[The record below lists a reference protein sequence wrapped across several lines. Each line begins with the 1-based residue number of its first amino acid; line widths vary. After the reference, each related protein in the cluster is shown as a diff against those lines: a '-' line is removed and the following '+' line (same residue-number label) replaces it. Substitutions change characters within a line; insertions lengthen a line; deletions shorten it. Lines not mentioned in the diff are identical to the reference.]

1 MRGQLAKRIL
11 TVVIGLAGAIFTG
24 LAVSNA
30 YGAST
35 IPLSA
40 PEPSTSPAVSNAGSA
55 TPARPVTAANAA
67 PFDWMQP
74 KTWPSPFNP
83 YLWPFNLFP
92 VPEVATNPNGGV
104 TYGILL
110 AFLFKD
116 QDGHINSIFAPDV
129 NENSELGPGGSLK
142 YFAYPSEDTQWS
154 AIGAAQENI
163 ARTVDLNYETGRTHE
178 NWWSAEGELFF
189 ERDPTERFYGIG
201 NTTDEGNETN
211 YTTEQLYFRALLG
224 WNITHDLQ
232 LAFVTKPR
240 YVRIQEGA
248 FTTLPQIFTLF
259 PNVKGINGGSEFYN
273 ELRLTYDTRDSIE
286 MPRSGGLGVLYG
298 GNADRALASSVSY
311 NRIGGELAR
320 YYSFGKRFTLA
331 MHGYMQYMPA
341 GDETPFWSMGW
352 LGGEPSE
359 LYYRE
364 TLRGFGAG
372 RFIDNNM
379 TDLNIELRT
388 RVLEASVMGNKGV
401 LEVAPFLDAGQV
413 FHNVSYN
420 PVAALHPAGGIGLR
434 ALAEPFVVAYLDV
447 GWGGEGTAIF
457 TGIDYPF

>member
-1 MRGQLAKRIL
+1 MAVIL
-11 TVVIGLAGAIFTG
+11 LAGIIIAG
-24 LAVSNA
+24 VA
-30 YGAST
+30 AS
-35 IPLSA
+35 
-40 PEPSTSPAVSNAGSA
+40 
-55 TPARPVTAANAA
+55 RANAA
-67 PFDWMQP
+67 PPPPVAPTLPVTARATAATGSAAPAAEATPTVPLPFNLMKP
-74 KTWPSPFNP
+74 RTWPQPFNP
-83 YLWPFNLFP
+83 YAWPFSLFP

-116 QDGHINSIFAPDV
+116 QDGHITRIFAPDV
-129 NENSELGPGGSLK
+129 NENSELGPGGTLR
-142 YFAYPSEDTQWS
+142 YLAYPSEDTQWS
-154 AIGAAQENI
+154 VQAGAQQNI
-163 ARTVDLNYETGRTHE
+163 ARNVDLVYETGRTHE
-178 NWWSAEGELFF
+178 NWWSVSGEFFF

-211 YTTEQLYFRALLG
+211 YTTEQLFFRALLG

-240 YVRIQEGA
+240 YVRIQDGG

-259 PNVKGINGGSEFYN
+259 PTVKGINGGSEFYN
-273 ELRLTYDTRDSIE
+273 ELRMTYDSRDSIE
-286 MPRSGGLGVLYG
+286 MPSSGSLGVLYG

-311 NRIGGELAR
+311 NRIGGEFAH
-320 YYSFGKRFTLA
+320 YYSFAKRFTLA
-331 MHGYMQYMPA
+331 MHAYLQYMPA
-341 GDETPFWSMGW
+341 GNETPFWSMGW
-352 LGGEPSE
+352 LGGETSE

-372 RFIDNNM
+372 RFIDNNL
-379 TDLNIELRT
+379 TDLNLELRT
-388 RVLEASVMGNKGV
+388 RVLETSVMGNQGV

-420 PVAALHPAGGIGLR
+420 PVAALHPVGGVGLR
-434 ALAEPFVVAYLDV
+434 ALAEPFVVAFLDV